1 MNFNRETVQKE
12 DADFE
17 LTELLF
23 RQLTYTLEGPNSSQT
38 IAVISGLDQMSPPAK
53 IRLCLFED
61 TRFVLSSTYIF
72 GLLSP
77 SLH

>member
-17 LTELLF
+17 FIELLF
-23 RQLTYTLEGPNSSQT
+23 RQLTYTGSQT

>member
-1 MNFNRETVQKE
+1 MNFYRETVQKE

-17 LTELLF
+17 FIELLF
-23 RQLTYTLEGPNSSQT
+23 RQLPYTGSQT

-61 TRFVLSSTYIF
+61 TRFVLSLTYIF
-72 GLLSP
+72 GLLIP

>member
-1 MNFNRETVQKE
+1 MNFTRETVQKE

-17 LTELLF
+17 LIELLF
-23 RQLTYTLEGPNSSQT
+23 RQLTYTGRTKLISKD
-38 IAVISGLDQMSPPAK
+38 VISGLDQMSPPAK
-53 IRLCLFED
+53 IRLYLFEV

>member
-17 LTELLF
+17 LIELLF
-23 RQLTYTLEGPNSSQT
+23 RQLTYTGRTKLIST